1 MPRIQL
7 PPSCAGF
14 ADGNQKY
21 MAERGP
27 GSFVNIDDTDPRG
40 QRALKKLAGQDY
52 ASAGLVDAGPEK
64 HFVKGGPEGRWCPHC
79 PCNTIYHSWTRTCP
93 SCGGETIPE
102 SEMVRAK
109 PEGQY
114 LPYGPIGLNLS

>member
-14 ADGNQKY
+14 ADGDKKY

-27 GSFVNIDDTDPRG
+27 GSFVNIDDTDPAG
-40 QRALKKLAGQDY
+40 QRALAKLKGQDY

-64 HFVKGGPEGRWCPHC
+64 FFVRRGPEGRWCPAC
-79 PCNTIYHSWTRTCP
+79 GNNTIFHSWTKHCP
-93 SCGGETIPE
+93 SCGAETVPE
-102 SEMVRAK
+102 SEMARELPA
-109 PEGQY
+109 GQY
-114 LPYGPIGLNLS
+114 MP